1 MTPGNDSTSQL
12 PWLRGIETR
21 SSCLLENLRI
31 LKVKARPPSIPL
43 CPLSFQCVST
53 VFLLPQPSQSETGGV
68 TICKLRNFPRF
79 PILPS
84 TCTLLVQRERRGAAG
99 LQDADAVICQVCR
112 QPRKAICCQA
122 LLANVS
128 VVIAALQTSISPC
141 QCSAPSRLS
150 DSPACDLNS
159 LASRGVNSISPI
171 SPEPWLLQGNK
182 IPGRRSSRIIAGLHI
197 MAE

>member
-43 CPLSFQCVST
+43 CPPSFQSLST
-53 VFLLPQPSQSETGGV
+53 VFLLLQPSQSETGGV

-112 QPRKAICCQA
+112 ESPEAVCCQV
-122 LLANVS
+122 LLANICRRAS
-128 VVIAALQTSISPC
+128 LLASALL
-141 QCSAPSRLS
+141 R
-150 DSPACDLNS
+150 PACQTPLP
-159 LASRGVNSISPI
+159 VISTA
-171 SPEPWLLQGNK
+171 WR
-182 IPGRRSSRIIAGLHI
+182 PG
-197 MAE
+197 E